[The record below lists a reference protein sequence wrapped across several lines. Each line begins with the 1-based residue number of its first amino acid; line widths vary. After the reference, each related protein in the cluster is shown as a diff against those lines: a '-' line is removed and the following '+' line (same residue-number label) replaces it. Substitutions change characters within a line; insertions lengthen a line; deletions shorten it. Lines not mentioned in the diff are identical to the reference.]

1 LRTKIIIL
9 ILILLSF
16 CRYSFAFLP
25 DKNSG
30 AEKSNSDTVQAIVVY
45 GNRFLIDPKKYDNE
59 EELISI
65 IDSLLDCKKYN
76 SETIKELS
84 LFLSIRNKK
93 DSEVYK
99 MIDSLFELP
108 KVPYALINQINYY
121 LAIRNPV
128 NEEISE
134 DEKQYTFFE
143 MEPFPSHFFY
153 NDWNTQ
159 LPHPYTDELTAN
171 DTSFILQLVDK
182 NSYCNYHHPF
192 PGPVT
197 SQFGWRDKRMH
208 YGIDIGLNTGDPV
221 KSAFEGMVRFAK
233 KHGGYGNVVIIRH
246 YNGLET
252 VYAHLHK
259 IKVKPGQIVEAGQ
272 VIGTGGN
279 TGRSFGSHL
288 HFEVRFKGK
297 PINPN
302 QIISFKNQCLHSD
315 VIVLEKTKKNTFQA
329 FPENAIIH
337 EVEPGETLSIIAQK
351 YGTSTKKLR
360 ELNQLS
366 SKAYLRKGQKLRV
379 E

>member
-1 LRTKIIIL
+1 
-9 ILILLSF
+9 
-16 CRYSFAFLP
+16 
-25 DKNSG
+25 
-30 AEKSNSDTVQAIVVY
+30 
-45 GNRFLIDPKKYDNE
+45 
-59 EELISI
+59 
-65 IDSLLDCKKYN
+65 
-76 SETIKELS
+76 
-84 LFLSIRNKK
+84 
-93 DSEVYK
+93 
-99 MIDSLFELP
+99 
-108 KVPYALINQINYY
+108 
-121 LAIRNPV
+121 
-128 NEEISE
+128 
-134 DEKQYTFFE
+134 
-143 MEPFPSHFFY
+143 
-153 NDWNTQ
+153 
-159 LPHPYTDELTAN
+159 
-171 DTSFILQLVDK
+171 
-182 NSYCNYHHPF
+182 
-192 PGPVT
+192 
-197 SQFGWRDKRMH
+197 MH

-337 EVEPGETLSIIAQK
+337 EVEPGENLSIIAQK